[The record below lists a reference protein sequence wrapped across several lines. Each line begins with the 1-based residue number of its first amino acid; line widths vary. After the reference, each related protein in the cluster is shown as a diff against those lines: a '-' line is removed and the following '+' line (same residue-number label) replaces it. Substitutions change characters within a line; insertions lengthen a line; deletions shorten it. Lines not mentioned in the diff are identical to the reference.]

1 MAIRDDVVSGESY
14 YVREVRYLKRMLDVI
29 DSGKR
34 TLCIIDEILKGT
46 NQKERLAAS
55 ESVLRYIAERPGFC
69 VIATHD
75 MELVNKLSGF
85 YEPYYFESII
95 GEDSV
100 SFNYIIRKGLGGGS
114 NALALLKAFGFPK
127 EVLDEADQLI
137 AASFTT

>member
-1 MAIRDDVVSGESY
+1 M
-14 YVREVRYLKRMLDVI
+14 
-29 DSGKR
+29 
-34 TLCIIDEILKGT
+34 
-46 NQKERLAAS
+46 
-55 ESVLRYIAERPGFC
+55 
-69 VIATHD
+69 IATHD